1 VTAERVPVT
10 LLVLTFN
17 EERNLAALLDSVSG
31 WAAEMVIIDSGS
43 TDRTVAIAEEYGA
56 RIVTH
61 PFETHA
67 RQWHWALENVTFET
81 DWILALDA
89 DQLLLPELRHEM
101 TERLKNPG
109 ATAGFFLNRRQIFR
123 GRWIRHGGYYPK
135 YLLKLFRRSAVSVD
149 ETELVD
155 HHFQVA
161 GPTERLRFDMV
172 EDNRNEATIAVW
184 VAKHNRYATLQARQ
198 DVLRGGV
205 SSPAAVAGASDGLDD
220 QTRRRKRLWSRMP
233 LFVRPCLYVF
243 YRYVIRLG
251 FLDGKEGFIFHV
263 LQGFWYRLL
272 VDINTD
278 ELRTRTV
285 SVPGFRVSEVPAF
298 ASVPENIVI
307 GGTRGLGPSTPSQPS
322 EREPSEPEL
331 SEPEP
336 SEPEPRN
343 SGTSEPRN
351 RS

>member
-1 VTAERVPVT
+1 MTTERAPVT

-17 EERNLAALLDSVSG
+17 EERNLPACLESVAG
-31 WAAEMVIIDSGS
+31 WADAVIVDSGS

-56 RIVTH
+56 RVIAH

-67 RQWHWALENVTFET
+67 RQWQWALANVPLTTE
-81 DWILALDA
+81 WVLALDA
-89 DQLLLPELRHEM
+89 DQQLLPELRREIS
-101 TERLKNPG
+101 ERLKHPG

-135 YLLKLFRRSAVSVD
+135 HMLKLFRRAAVSVD

-172 EDNRNEATIAVW
+172 EDNRNEASIAVW

-198 DVLRGGV
+198 DVLRAEHDASG
-205 SSPAAVAGASDGLDD
+205 AGAVIGAADGLDD
-220 QTRRRKRLWSRMP
+220 QTRRRKRLWSRLP

-243 YRYVIRLG
+243 YRYVVKLG

-278 ELRTRTV
+278 ELRTRHV
-285 SVPGFRVSEVPAF
+285 VPVPGFRGSEVPAF
-298 ASVPENIVI
+298 ASVPENV
-307 GGTRGLGPSTPSQPS
+307 GDRRTPD
-322 EREPSEPEL
+322 
-331 SEPEP
+331 PEP
-336 SEPEPRN
+336 SEL
-343 SGTSEPRN
+343 STSERRNPGTPETRN
-351 RS
+351 RSGSL

>member
-1 VTAERVPVT
+1 VTGDRAPVT
-10 LLVLTFN
+10 LLVLTHD
-17 EERNLAALLDSVSG
+17 EERNLPACLESVAG
-31 WAAEMVIIDSGS
+31 WATDAVIVDSGS
-43 TDRTVAIAEEYGA
+43 TDRTVAIAGEYGA
-56 RIVTH
+56 RVVTH

-67 RQWHWALENVTFET
+67 RQWHWALANAPIRT

-89 DQLLLPELRHEM
+89 DQRLLPELRDEIG
-101 TERLKNPG
+101 ERLQRAG

-161 GPTERLRFDMV
+161 GPTERLRFDMI
-172 EDNRNEATIAVW
+172 EDNRNEASIAVW
-184 VAKHNRYATLQARQ
+184 IAKHNRYAALQARQ
-198 DVLRGGV
+198 DVLRAGHAGRSNGGPV
-205 SSPAAVAGASDGLDD
+205 TGAADGLDD
-220 QTRRRKRLWSRMP
+220 GTRRRKRLWSRLP

-243 YRYVIRLG
+243 YRYVVKLG

-278 ELRTRTV
+278 ELRTRGRREKAA
-285 SVPGFRVSEVPAF
+285 PEVNGE
-298 ASVPENIVI
+298 V
-307 GGTRGLGPSTPSQPS
+307 T
-322 EREPSEPEL
+322 
-331 SEPEP
+331 
-336 SEPEPRN
+336 
-343 SGTSEPRN
+343 
-351 RS
+351 